1 VTSSGSALEAFEIA
15 VLAAVLIFGS
25 YVLTWRMLMGVR
37 WRRRPTLSAD
47 PIPDHWRE
55 IVSRR
60 VPVAGRLTDAEHE
73 KLLRLVQV
81 FLREKII
88 EGCDGL
94 DVTEEMKVMIAA
106 QACVLLL
113 HLDAGCYPG
122 LRTVLVYPGTY
133 RPRRPSWFKYDLG
146 STEALVGESW
156 RHGVVILSWDSVAS
170 QAADSMDGR
179 NVTLH
184 EFAHQLDQ
192 QDGVADGTPALQSPS
207 AVRHWAAIIAR
218 HYDDLVS
225 AAASGRDTVL
235 DYYGATNKA
244 EFFAVATETFF
255 EQPIQLRQQQP
266 ELYDALRVFYGQDP
280 AQRLTVPPGPPVPL
294 HPTPPVTLSP

>member
-1 VTSSGSALEAFEIA
+1 MGPFLEALAIGA
-15 VLAAVLIFGS
+15 NVLEGLAIVVLVAALIFGS
-25 YVLTWRMLMGVR
+25 YFFTWRMLLGVR
-37 WRRRPTLSAD
+37 WRRRPTFSPH
-47 PIPDHWRE
+47 PIPAHWRDM
-55 IVSRR
+55 ISRR
-60 VPVAGRLTDAEHE
+60 VRVAGRLTDGERE
-73 KLLRLVQV
+73 TLLRLVQV

-94 DVTEEMKVMIAA
+94 DLTEEMKVMIAA

-113 HLDAGCYPG
+113 HLDAGVYPG

-133 RPRRPSWFKYDLG
+133 RPKSPSWFKYDLG
-146 STEALVGESW
+146 STEQRLGESW

-170 QAADSMDGR
+170 EAADAVDGR

-192 QDGVADGTPALQSPS
+192 QNGVADGTPALQSRT
-207 AVRHWAAIIAR
+207 AVRHWAAVVGR

-225 AAASGRDTVL
+225 AAASGQSNAL

-255 EQPIQLRQQQP
+255 EQPVQLREQQP
-266 ELYDALRVFYGQDP
+266 ELYDMLRKFYGQDP
-280 AQRLTVPPGPPVPL
+280 AQRLTVPPAR
-294 HPTPPVTLSP
+294 

>member
-1 VTSSGSALEAFEIA
+1 MTSSGSALEAFEIA
-15 VLAAVLIFGS
+15 VIAAGLIFGS
-25 YVLTWRMLMGVR
+25 YFLTWRMLMGVR

-60 VPVAGRLTDAEHE
+60 VPVAARLTDAERV

-94 DVTEEMKVMIAA
+94 DVTEEMKVIIAA

-170 QAADSMDGR
+170 QAADGVDGR

-192 QDGVADGTPALQSPS
+192 QDGAADGMPVLRTPTTL
-207 AVRHWAAIIAR
+207 RNWAAVIGR
-218 HYDDLVS
+218 HYDDLV
-225 AAASGRDTVL
+225 ADAEQGRFTVL

-255 EQPIQLRQQQP
+255 ERPLQLRERQP
-266 ELYDALRVFYGQDP
+266 ELYELLREFYGQDP
-280 AQRLTVPPGPPVPL
+280 AERLSVPPVA
-294 HPTPPVTLSP
+294 

>member
-1 VTSSGSALEAFEIA
+1 VTGGGSAVEALEIA
-15 VLAAVLIFGS
+15 LLAALLIFGS
-25 YVLTWRMLMGVR
+25 YYLTWRMLMGVR
-37 WRRRPTLSAD
+37 WRRRPTLPTD
-47 PIPDHWRE
+47 PIPDQWRE

-60 VPVAGRLTDAEHE
+60 VPVAARLTDAERV

-81 FLREKII
+81 FLKEKII

-94 DVTEEMKVMIAA
+94 EVTEEMKVMIAA

-113 HLDAGCYPG
+113 HLDAGVYPG

-133 RPRRPSWFKYDLG
+133 RPRNPSWFKYNLG
-146 STEALVGESW
+146 STEPLLGESW
-156 RHGVVILSWDSVAS
+156 RHGVVILSWESVAS
-170 QAADSMDGR
+170 QAADSVDGR

-192 QDGVADGTPALQSPS
+192 QDGVADGTPALQTPS
-207 AVRHWAAIIAR
+207 AVRHWAAVIAR

-266 ELYDALRVFYGQDP
+266 ELYDALREFYGQDP
-280 AQRLTVPPGPPVPL
+280 AQRVTVPP
-294 HPTPPVTLSP
+294 SP

>member
-1 VTSSGSALEAFEIA
+1 VTGGGSALEAFEIGLLTA
-15 VLAAVLIFGS
+15 LLIFGS
-25 YVLTWRMLMGVR
+25 YYLTWRMLMGVR
-37 WRRRPTLSAD
+37 WRRRPILPTD
-47 PIPDHWRE
+47 PIPDQWRE

-60 VPVAGRLTDAEHE
+60 VPVAARLTDAERV

-94 DVTEEMKVMIAA
+94 EVTEEMKVMIAA

-113 HLDAGCYPG
+113 HLDAGVYPG

-133 RPRRPSWFKYDLG
+133 RPRHPSWFKYNLG
-146 STEALVGESW
+146 STEPLLGESW
-156 RHGVVILSWDSVAS
+156 RHGVVILSWESVAS
-170 QAADSMDGR
+170 QAADSVDGR

-192 QDGVADGTPALQSPS
+192 QDGVADGTPALQTPS
-207 AVRHWAAIIAR
+207 AVRHWAAVIAR

-266 ELYDALRVFYGQDP
+266 ELYDALREFYGQDP
-280 AQRLTVPPGPPVPL
+280 AQRSTVPQPPP
-294 HPTPPVTLSP
+294 PPVTLSP

>member
-15 VLAAVLIFGS
+15 VRAAGLIFGS
-25 YVLTWRMLMGVR
+25 YFLTWRMLMGVR

-60 VPVAGRLTDAEHE
+60 VPVAGRLTDAERV

-146 STEALVGESW
+146 SSEALVGESW

-170 QAADSMDGR
+170 QAADGVDGR

-192 QDGVADGTPALQSPS
+192 QDGAADGMPVLRTPTTL
-207 AVRHWAAIIAR
+207 RNWAAVIGR
-218 HYDDLVS
+218 HYDDLV
-225 AAASGRDTVL
+225 ADAEQGRFTVL

-255 EQPIQLRQQQP
+255 ERPLQLRERQP
-266 ELYDALRVFYGQDP
+266 ELYELLREFYGQDP
-280 AQRLTVPPGPPVPL
+280 AERLSVPPVA
-294 HPTPPVTLSP
+294 

>member
-1 VTSSGSALEAFEIA
+1 LVTSSGSALEAFEIA
-15 VLAAVLIFGS
+15 VIAAGLIFGS
-25 YVLTWRMLMGVR
+25 YFLTWRMLMGVR

-60 VPVAGRLTDAEHE
+60 VPVAGRLTDAERV

-170 QAADSMDGR
+170 QAADGVDGR

-192 QDGVADGTPALQSPS
+192 QDGAADGVPVLRTPTTL
-207 AVRHWAAIIAR
+207 RNWAAVIGR
-218 HYDDLVS
+218 HYDDLV
-225 AAASGRDTVL
+225 ADAEQGRFTVL

-255 EQPIQLRQQQP
+255 ERPLQLRERQP
-266 ELYDALRVFYGQDP
+266 ELYELLREFYGQDP
-280 AQRLTVPPGPPVPL
+280 AERLSVPPVA
-294 HPTPPVTLSP
+294 

>member
-1 VTSSGSALEAFEIA
+1 MTSSGSALEAFEIA
-15 VLAAVLIFGS
+15 VIAAGLIFGS
-25 YVLTWRMLMGVR
+25 YFLTWRMLMGVR

-60 VPVAGRLTDAEHE
+60 VPVAGRLTDAERV

-170 QAADSMDGR
+170 QAADGVDGR

-192 QDGVADGTPALQSPS
+192 QDGAADGVPVLRTPTTL
-207 AVRHWAAIIAR
+207 RNWAAVIGR
-218 HYDDLVS
+218 HYDDLV
-225 AAASGRDTVL
+225 ADAEQGRFTVL

-255 EQPIQLRQQQP
+255 ERPLQLRERQP
-266 ELYDALRVFYGQDP
+266 ELYELLREFYGQDP
-280 AQRLTVPPGPPVPL
+280 AERLSVPPVA
-294 HPTPPVTLSP
+294 

>member
-1 VTSSGSALEAFEIA
+1 VTGGGSALEAFEIA
-15 VLAAVLIFGS
+15 VLATVLIFGS
-25 YVLTWRMLMGVR
+25 YYLTWRMLMGVR
-37 WRRRPTLSAD
+37 WRRRPTISAD
-47 PIPDHWRE
+47 PIPEHWRE

-60 VPVAGRLTDAEHE
+60 VPVAARLTDAERV

-113 HLDAGCYPG
+113 HLDAGVYPG

-133 RPRRPSWFKYDLG
+133 RPRNPSWFKYNLG
-146 STEALVGESW
+146 STEPLLGESW
-156 RHGVVILSWDSVAS
+156 RHGVVILSWESVAS
-170 QAADSMDGR
+170 QAADSVDGR

-192 QDGVADGTPALQSPS
+192 QDGVADGTPAFRSPS
-207 AVRHWAAIIAR
+207 AVRHWAAVIAR

-266 ELYDALRVFYGQDP
+266 ELYDALREFYGQDP
-280 AQRLTVPPGPPVPL
+280 AQRLTVPGPAPPSN
-294 HPTPPVTLSP
+294 PPVTLSP

>member
-1 VTSSGSALEAFEIA
+1 LVTSSGSALEAFEIA
-15 VLAAVLIFGS
+15 VIAAGLIFGS
-25 YVLTWRMLMGVR
+25 YFLTWRMLMGVR

-60 VPVAGRLTDAEHE
+60 VPVAGRLTDAERV

-94 DVTEEMKVMIAA
+94 DVTEEMKVIIAA

-113 HLDAGCYPG
+113 NLDAGCYPG

-170 QAADSMDGR
+170 QAADGVDGR

-192 QDGVADGTPALQSPS
+192 QDGAADGMPVLRTPTTL
-207 AVRHWAAIIAR
+207 RNWAAVIGR
-218 HYDDLVS
+218 HYDDLV
-225 AAASGRDTVL
+225 ADAEQGRFTVL

-255 EQPIQLRQQQP
+255 ERPLQLRERQP
-266 ELYDALRVFYGQDP
+266 ELYELLREFYGQDP
-280 AQRLTVPPGPPVPL
+280 AERLSVPPVA
-294 HPTPPVTLSP
+294 

>member
-1 VTSSGSALEAFEIA
+1 VTGGGNALEAFEIA

-25 YVLTWRMLMGVR
+25 YFLTWRMLMGVR
-37 WRRRPTLSAD
+37 WRRRPTLSFD
-47 PIPDHWRE
+47 PIPEHWRE

-60 VPVAGRLTDAEHE
+60 VPVAARLTDAERV

-106 QACVLLL
+106 QACVLLV
-113 HLDAGCYPG
+113 HLDSGVYPG

-133 RPRRPSWFKYDLG
+133 RPRNPSWFKYNLG
-146 STEALVGESW
+146 STEPLLGESW
-156 RHGVVILSWDSVAS
+156 RHGVVILSWASVAS
-170 QAADSMDGR
+170 QAADGEDGR

-192 QDGVADGTPALQSPS
+192 QDGVADGTPAFQSPS
-207 AVRHWAAIIAR
+207 AVRHWAAVIAR

-225 AAASGRDTVL
+225 AAASGRDSVL

-255 EQPIQLRQQQP
+255 ERPIQLREQQP
-266 ELYDALRVFYGQDP
+266 ELYDALREFYGQDP
-280 AQRLTVPPGPPVPL
+280 AQRLTVPPTPP
-294 HPTPPVTLSP
+294 PPVTLSP

>member
-1 VTSSGSALEAFEIA
+1 VTGGGSALEAFEIA

-25 YVLTWRMLMGVR
+25 YYLTWRMLMGVR
-37 WRRRPTLSAD
+37 WRRRPTLSTD
-47 PIPDHWRE
+47 PIPDQWRE
-55 IVSRR
+55 ILSRR
-60 VPVAGRLTDAEHE
+60 VPVAARLTDAERV

-81 FLREKII
+81 FLKEKII

-94 DVTEEMKVMIAA
+94 EVTEEMKVMIAA

-113 HLDAGCYPG
+113 HLDAGVYPG

-133 RPRRPSWFKYDLG
+133 RPRNPSWFKYNLG
-146 STEALVGESW
+146 STEPLLGESW
-156 RHGVVILSWDSVAS
+156 RHGVVILSWESVAS
-170 QAADSMDGR
+170 QAADSVDGR

-192 QDGVADGTPALQSPS
+192 QDGVADGTPALQTPS
-207 AVRHWAAIIAR
+207 AVRHWAAVIAR

-266 ELYDALRVFYGQDP
+266 ELYDALREFYGQDP
-280 AQRLTVPPGPPVPL
+280 AQRLTVPQPPPPPVA
-294 HPTPPVTLSP
+294 LSP

>member
-1 VTSSGSALEAFEIA
+1 MTSSGSALEAFEIA
-15 VLAAVLIFGS
+15 VIAAGLIFGS
-25 YVLTWRMLMGVR
+25 YFLTWRMLMGVR

-47 PIPDHWRE
+47 PIPDRWRE

-60 VPVAGRLTDAEHE
+60 VPVAGRLTDAERV

-170 QAADSMDGR
+170 QAADGVDGR

-192 QDGVADGTPALQSPS
+192 QDGAADGMPVLRTPTTL
-207 AVRHWAAIIAR
+207 RNWAAVIGR
-218 HYDDLVS
+218 HYDDLV
-225 AAASGRDTVL
+225 ADAEQGRFTVL

-255 EQPIQLRQQQP
+255 ERPLQLRERQP
-266 ELYDALRVFYGQDP
+266 ELYELLRECYGQDP
-280 AQRLTVPPGPPVPL
+280 AERLSVPPVA
-294 HPTPPVTLSP
+294 

>member
-1 VTSSGSALEAFEIA
+1 MTSSGSALEAFEIA
-15 VLAAVLIFGS
+15 VIAAGLIFGS
-25 YVLTWRMLMGVR
+25 YFLTWRMLMGVR

-60 VPVAGRLTDAEHE
+60 VPVAGRLTDAERV

-94 DVTEEMKVMIAA
+94 DVTEEMKVIIAA

-170 QAADSMDGR
+170 QAADGVDGR

-192 QDGVADGTPALQSPS
+192 QDGAADGMPVLRTPTTL
-207 AVRHWAAIIAR
+207 RNWAAVIGR
-218 HYDDLVS
+218 HYDDLV
-225 AAASGRDTVL
+225 ADAEQGRFTVL

-255 EQPIQLRQQQP
+255 ERPLQLRERQP
-266 ELYDALRVFYGQDP
+266 ELYELLREFYGQDP
-280 AQRLTVPPGPPVPL
+280 AERLSVPPVA
-294 HPTPPVTLSP
+294 

>member
-1 VTSSGSALEAFEIA
+1 MTSSGSALEAFEIA
-15 VLAAVLIFGS
+15 VIAAGLIFGS
-25 YVLTWRMLMGVR
+25 YFLTWRMLMGVR

-47 PIPDHWRE
+47 PIPDRWRE

-60 VPVAGRLTDAEHE
+60 VPVAGRLTDAERV

-170 QAADSMDGR
+170 QAADGVDGR

-192 QDGVADGTPALQSPS
+192 QDGAADGMPVLRTPTTL
-207 AVRHWAAIIAR
+207 RNWAAVIGR
-218 HYDDLVS
+218 HYDDLV
-225 AAASGRDTVL
+225 ADAEQGRFTVL

-255 EQPIQLRQQQP
+255 ERPLQLRERQP
-266 ELYDALRVFYGQDP
+266 ELYELLREFYGQDP
-280 AQRLTVPPGPPVPL
+280 AERLSVPPVA
-294 HPTPPVTLSP
+294 

>member
-15 VLAAVLIFGS
+15 VIAAGLIFGS
-25 YVLTWRMLMGVR
+25 YFLTWRMLMGVR

-60 VPVAGRLTDAEHE
+60 VPVAGRLTDAERV

-170 QAADSMDGR
+170 QAADGVDGR

-192 QDGVADGTPALQSPS
+192 QDGAADGMPVLRTPTTL
-207 AVRHWAAIIAR
+207 RNWAAVIGR
-218 HYDDLVS
+218 HYDDLV
-225 AAASGRDTVL
+225 ADAEQGRFTVL

-255 EQPIQLRQQQP
+255 ERPLQLRERQP
-266 ELYDALRVFYGQDP
+266 ELYELLREFYGQDP
-280 AQRLTVPPGPPVPL
+280 AERLSVPPVA
-294 HPTPPVTLSP
+294 

>member
-1 VTSSGSALEAFEIA
+1 VTSSGSALEAFEIT
-15 VLAAVLIFGS
+15 VIAAGLIFGS
-25 YVLTWRMLMGVR
+25 YFLTWRMLMGVR

-60 VPVAGRLTDAEHE
+60 VPVAGRLTDAERV

-133 RPRRPSWFKYDLG
+133 RPRSPTWFKYDLG
-146 STEALVGESW
+146 STDARLGESW

-170 QAADSMDGR
+170 QAADGVDGR

-192 QDGVADGTPALQSPS
+192 QDGAADGMPVLRTPTTL
-207 AVRHWAAIIAR
+207 RHWAAVIGR
-218 HYDDLVS
+218 HYDDLV
-225 AAASGRDTVL
+225 ADAEQGRFTVL

-255 EQPIQLRQQQP
+255 ERPLQLRERQP
-266 ELYDALRVFYGQDP
+266 ELYELLREFYGQDP
-280 AQRLTVPPGPPVPL
+280 AERLSVPPVA
-294 HPTPPVTLSP
+294 

>member
-1 VTSSGSALEAFEIA
+1 MTSSGSALEAFEIA
-15 VLAAVLIFGS
+15 VIAAGLIFGS
-25 YVLTWRMLMGVR
+25 YFLTWRMLMGVR

-60 VPVAGRLTDAEHE
+60 VPVAGRLTDAERV

-170 QAADSMDGR
+170 QAADGVDGR

-192 QDGVADGTPALQSPS
+192 QDGAADGMPVLRTPTTL
-207 AVRHWAAIIAR
+207 RNWAAVIGR
-218 HYDDLVS
+218 HYDDLV
-225 AAASGRDTVL
+225 ADAEQGRFTVL

-255 EQPIQLRQQQP
+255 ERPLQLRERQP
-266 ELYDALRVFYGQDP
+266 ELYELLREFYGQDP
-280 AQRLTVPPGPPVPL
+280 AERLSVPPVA
-294 HPTPPVTLSP
+294 